1 MTSMRLLVILMT
13 LLLFFAIL
21 GFLLTNMGT
30 QVPVRVWTKDLP
42 DVRLHNIVL
51 LAIFAGIVYASVI
64 AIAEGASIRI
74 ANRKLKREIHRLEIE
89 LNYLRTQP
97 TPAPRQE
104 PDALQSASPRPEE
117 REEVVEAPSSA
128 PRYDGEG
135 GDAYSDPEDDAYS
148 GGRAV

>member
-1 MTSMRLLVILMT
+1 MRLLVILMT
-13 LLLFFAIL
+13 FLLFFVIL

-30 QVPVRVWTKDLP
+30 QVPVKVWTKDFP

-51 LAIFAGIVYASVI
+51 IAIFCGIVYASVI

-74 ANRKLKREIHRLEIE
+74 ANRRLKREVHQLETE

-97 TPAPRQE
+97 AAPRAE
-104 PDALQSASPRPEE
+104 PDAVAVAAHVRHEA
-117 REEVVEAPSSA
+117 EEVLEAPSSA
-128 PRYDGEG
+128 PMYGSEGE
-135 GDAYSDPEDDAYS
+135 DASSDPDDDVYS

>member
-1 MTSMRLLVILMT
+1 MRLLVILMT
-13 LLLFFAIL
+13 LLLFFVIL

-30 QVPVRVWTKDLP
+30 QVPVKVWTKDFP

-51 LAIFAGIVYASVI
+51 IAIFAGIVYASVI

-74 ANRKLKREIHRLEIE
+74 ANRRLKREVHQLETE

-97 TPAPRQE
+97 AHAPRAE
-104 PDALQSASPRPEE
+104 PDALASSAATADERPEA
-117 REEVVEAPSSA
+117 VEAPSSA
-128 PRYDGEG
+128 PMYGEG
-135 GDAYSDPEDDAYS
+135 EDASSDPGDDAYS

>member
-1 MTSMRLLVILMT
+1 MRLLVILMT
-13 LLLFFAIL
+13 LLLFFVIL

-30 QVPVRVWTKDLP
+30 QVPVKVWTKDLP

-51 LAIFAGIVYASVI
+51 IAIFAGIVYTSVI

-74 ANRKLKREIHRLEIE
+74 ANRKLRREIHQLETE

-97 TPAPRQE
+97 AHGPRVE
-104 PDALQSASPRPEE
+104 PDALASSASVKDE
-117 REEVVEAPSSA
+117 REEAMESPSSA
-128 PRYDGEG
+128 PVYGGEG
-135 GDAYSDPEDDAYS
+135 EDASSDPGDDAYS